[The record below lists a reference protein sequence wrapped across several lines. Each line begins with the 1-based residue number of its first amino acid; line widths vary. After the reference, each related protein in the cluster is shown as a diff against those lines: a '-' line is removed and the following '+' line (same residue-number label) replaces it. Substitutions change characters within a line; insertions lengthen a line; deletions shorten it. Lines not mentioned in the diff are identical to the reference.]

1 MSLEKLKNFG
11 SDCVVFIK
19 AVAADDRIPSRDKKV
34 ILACLALVVSP
45 LDLIPDWIPIIG
57 ILDDIVLIAIV
68 LDYFFDVLDQDII
81 LSHFPWSMKTYTW
94 LRRTSR
100 MISRLTPTFI
110 KSNIW
115 KFEGDVY
122 KRTPR

>member
-19 AVAADDRIPSRDKKV
+19 AVASDDRIPSRDKKV